1 MDFDVDIGNDN
12 EIFSSHKIESVYYC
26 KLTEGQGHKH
36 DQRKMAPPF
45 GRFPLLEKQSEE
57 VRLKE
62 LSAFAQFSVLWLW
75 VRNHFLSLTCELV
88 CR

>member
-1 MDFDVDIGNDN
+1 
-12 EIFSSHKIESVYYC
+12 
-26 KLTEGQGHKH
+26 
-36 DQRKMAPPF
+36 MAPPF
-45 GRFPLLEKQSEE
+45 CRFPLLEKESEE